1 LDRVNASQLGVAA
14 VEALLNGKTDLM
26 VGVVDGRLTHTFFQQ
41 AIFNKAPLDLEL
53 LRVAKILSI

>member
-1 LDRVNASQLGVAA
+1 LGVAA